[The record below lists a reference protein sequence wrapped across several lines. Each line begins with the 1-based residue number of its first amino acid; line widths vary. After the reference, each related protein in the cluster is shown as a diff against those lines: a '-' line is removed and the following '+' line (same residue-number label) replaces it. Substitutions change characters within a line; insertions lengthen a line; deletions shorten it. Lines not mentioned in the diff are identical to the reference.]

1 MFGILSLQVL
11 IRNLNIIKGTL
22 IPLWADL
29 SYMYLRRSSK
39 KQAKIDKRKATR
51 QEHVMIWLNAVE
63 RKSKCLYA
71 VNITE
76 PSVKGVYI

>member
-1 MFGILSLQVL
+1 MS
-11 IRNLNIIKGTL
+11 TL
-22 IPLWADL
+22 IGRPYTINL
-29 SYMYLRRSSK
+29 LRRSSK

-51 QEHVMIWLNAVE
+51 QEHVLIWLNSLE

-76 PSVKGVYI
+76 PSVKGVHI